1 MLKQILKS
9 KTMLFA
15 LALAI
20 LGVLQTSMDVFTP
33 YLTPQAS
40 GLLTVILGLLVA
52 ILRVLTTVPLTDK

>member
-1 MLKQILKS
+1 MLQQILRS

-20 LGVLQTSMDVFTP
+20 LGVLQASMDIFTP

-40 GLLTVILGLLVA
+40 GLLTVVIGLAVA
-52 ILRVLTTVPLTDK
+52 VLRVLTTLPLDKK